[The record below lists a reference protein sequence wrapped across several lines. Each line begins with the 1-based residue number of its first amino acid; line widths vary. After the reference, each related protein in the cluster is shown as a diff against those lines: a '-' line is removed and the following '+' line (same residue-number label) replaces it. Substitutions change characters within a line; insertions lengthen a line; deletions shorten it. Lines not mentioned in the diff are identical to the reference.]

1 MIKSYLLLF
10 SPKQMGK
17 LGIVIIGRNEGD
29 RLTKCLESVLN
40 QVKSDD
46 NTTIVYVDSGSTDGS
61 LETAKS
67 LGVSTLA
74 LDNDRP
80 FTAARGRNTGFK
92 WLLEQ
97 HPDLTYVQFMDG
109 DCTLIPQ
116 WLKKARKKLE
126 NHGDIAVVCGRR
138 REKFPDATPYNRLA
152 DMEWNTPVGEAKA
165 CGGDSLMRVEALEQ
179 VDGFNDSLIC
189 GEEPE
194 MCIRLRGQGWKI
206 WRLDEDM
213 TAHDADM
220 TQFSQWWSRMV
231 RSGWSIAQGMAM
243 YGSTPEKY
251 MVRQSISNWLW
262 GLILPVIALGLAW
275 WTSGLSLLLLMS
287 YFLLGWRIYRYR
299 CAYGDIPSHSR
310 LYAFFC
316 ILAKFPEIIG
326 QGKYWLKQWQGEP
339 ATLIEYKKSQVG

>member
-1 MIKSYLLLF
+1 
-10 SPKQMGK
+10 MGK

-231 RSGWSIAQGMAM
+231 RSGW
-243 YGSTPEKY
+243 
-251 MVRQSISNWLW
+251 
-262 GLILPVIALGLAW
+262 
-275 WTSGLSLLLLMS
+275 
-287 YFLLGWRIYRYR
+287 
-299 CAYGDIPSHSR
+299 
-310 LYAFFC
+310 
-316 ILAKFPEIIG
+316 
-326 QGKYWLKQWQGEP
+326 
-339 ATLIEYKKSQVG
+339 